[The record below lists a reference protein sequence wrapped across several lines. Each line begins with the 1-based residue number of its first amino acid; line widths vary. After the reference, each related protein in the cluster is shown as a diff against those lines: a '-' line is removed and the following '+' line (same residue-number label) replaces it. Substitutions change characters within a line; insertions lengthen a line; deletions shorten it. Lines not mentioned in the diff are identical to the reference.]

1 MVNWES
7 KPNTTLGKDEVTRLF
22 AKNLTVYSML
32 CPRPN
37 EIEFVSYITGGQPPL
52 FVDLEEL
59 VLGEDGQPTQD
70 ALRSQAEKLAS
81 TLEERAEATR
91 IFKDS
96 TPPPPS
102 PPRAPPAV
110 PDGSGVDPSAAS
122 VPDECGVDPLAASQ
136 DPPVPPSASIPSTSE
151 ARDPVYP
158 AILAR
163 LETVERGQIAL
174 REGQAALLRGQKAI
188 MDQLKTIMTLL
199 QDPGRPAADSQP
211 QPQPQ
216 PHTVREARPPKMTSF
231 SQMITNR
238 MMMTCSVHLR
248 RRRYSGF

>member
-22 AKNLTVYSML
+22 AKNLKVYSML
-32 CPRPN
+32 CPRSN

-59 VLGEDGQPTQD
+59 VLGEDRQPTQD

-81 TLEERAEATR
+81 TLEERAETAR

-96 TPPPPS
+96 TPPLPS
-102 PPRAPPAV
+102 SPRAPPAV
-110 PDGSGVDPSAAS
+110 PDGSGVYPSPASVPDGSGVDPFAAS
-122 VPDECGVDPLAASQ
+122 VPDQCGHDSLTASQ
-136 DPPVPPSASIPSTSE
+136 DPPVPPSVSIPSTSE

-158 AILAR
+158 ATLVR

-174 REGQAALLRGQKAI
+174 REGQAALLRGQTTN
-188 MDQLKTIMTLL
+188 MD
-199 QDPGRPAADSQP
+199 
-211 QPQPQ
+211 
-216 PHTVREARPPKMTSF
+216 
-231 SQMITNR
+231 
-238 MMMTCSVHLR
+238 
-248 RRRYSGF
+248 